1 MKKILI
7 GFGLLIGTFAWS
19 QPLSLDVIAQTSNPH
34 PTYQQHTS
42 KGNLETAID
51 SGIQILLD
59 QGIAGVFILCLIMW
73 TIKESKANRSI
84 QKEHFDKFVEISTEC
99 SGHMAAVSTKL
110 ENIEREMESAKT
122 ISMMKG

>member
-1 MKKILI
+1 MKQILI
-7 GFGLLIGTFAWS
+7 AVGLLIGTLAWS
-19 QPLSLDVIAQTSNPH
+19 ETHGLDVIAQNTNPH